1 MYSFQD
7 IIPDLHLSI
16 LISWMESKGQKNLY
30 IIAKYEYITNAVK
43 TSNLCYD
50 MLSSVV

>member
-1 MYSFQD
+1 MYSFLD
-7 IIPDLHLSI
+7 IIPELHLSI
-16 LISWMESKGQKNLY
+16 LIFWMESEGKKNLY

-50 MLSSVV
+50 MLSSIV